1 MPPVAT
7 AARPTLRA
15 PSTFAGRLAL
25 IAVLGGLLR
34 VLYVLLV
41 LADNPISG
49 DAVGYHHGANLFAD
63 GAGFPEPLRHMFGG
77 VDLIVRDGAELIV
90 TTPIGHL
97 EPTAGHPPVWT
108 VLLGT
113 FSFLGAVTMLQQQVV
128 AALLGVPAIVLV
140 GLLGR
145 DLRSERLGLIAASL
159 TAGYAFIWVNDGLLM
174 AETTAIAAAAATS
187 WAGLRFARD
196 PSLRRAV
203 VFGLVGALAALSR
216 AELLLMLPLLTTVVF
231 LRSALPWRER
241 IIRTSMAAAATL
253 LLLSPWVVR
262 NLLVF
267 EEPVFLSNGAGTVL
281 VQANCDPTYHGDF
294 LGYWRIECGQPAP
307 FGPEGEHL
315 DESERDAVV
324 LERAKEYI
332 GDHSGRLVTVVVPAR
347 IGRMWGVYDT
357 ADQLRLDA
365 LVDRRPLAVSTLG
378 FVQYVALL
386 PLAAFGA
393 MLLWRRRESLLAVA
407 AWIPI
412 ATFTAA
418 ISFGN
423 TRYRTAAEVSI
434 VVLAAVA
441 LDVLAD
447 RRRQPKQAPGGSS

>member
-1 MPPVAT
+1 MSHVSTVDRPPMRMPA
-7 AARPTLRA
+7 
-15 PSTFAGRLAL
+15 TFAGRLTL
-25 IAVLGGLLR
+25 IAGLGALLR

-41 LADNPISG
+41 LADNPLSG
-49 DAVGYHHGANLFAD
+49 DAAGYHHAANLFAD

-77 VDLIVRDGAELIV
+77 VDLIVRDGAEIIV
-90 TTPIGHL
+90 GTPIGHL

-108 VLLGT
+108 MLLGT
-113 FSFLGAVTMLQQQVV
+113 FSFLGAVTVLQQQVV

-145 DLRSERLGLIAASL
+145 ELRSDRLGLMAAGL

-174 AETTAIAAAAATS
+174 AETAAIAAAAATS

-196 PSLRRAV
+196 PSRRRAV
-203 VFGLVGALAALSR
+203 VFGLVGGLAALSR
-216 AELLLMLPLLTTVVF
+216 AELLLMLPLLTTVVL
-231 LRSALPWRER
+231 LRSELPWRER
-241 IIRTSMAAAATL
+241 MIRMSVAAAATL

-262 NLLVF
+262 NLVVF

-281 VQANCDPTYHGDF
+281 VQANCDATYRGDF
-294 LGYWRIECGQPAP
+294 LGYWRLECGQPAP
-307 FGPEGEHL
+307 FGPAGEHL

-324 LERAKEYI
+324 LERAREYI
-332 GDHSGRLVTVVVPAR
+332 GDHRGRLVTVVVPAR

-357 ADQLRLDA
+357 VDQLRLDA

-378 FVQYVALL
+378 LVQYIALL

-393 MLLWRRRESLLAVA
+393 VLLCRRRESLLAIA

-412 ATFTAA
+412 ATLTAT

-423 TRYRTAAEVSI
+423 TRYRTAAEVSL

-441 LDVLAD
+441 LDVLAE
-447 RRRQPKQAPGGSS
+447 RRHQPSQAPGGSS

>member
-1 MPPVAT
+1 
-7 AARPTLRA
+7 
-15 PSTFAGRLAL
+15 
-25 IAVLGGLLR
+25 
-34 VLYVLLV
+34 
-41 LADNPISG
+41 
-49 DAVGYHHGANLFAD
+49 
-63 GAGFPEPLRHMFGG
+63 
-77 VDLIVRDGAELIV
+77 
-90 TTPIGHL
+90 
-97 EPTAGHPPVWT
+97 
-108 VLLGT
+108 
-113 FSFLGAVTMLQQQVV
+113 
-128 AALLGVPAIVLV
+128 
-140 GLLGR
+140 
-145 DLRSERLGLIAASL
+145 
-159 TAGYAFIWVNDGLLM
+159 
-174 AETTAIAAAAATS
+174 
-187 WAGLRFARD
+187 
-196 PSLRRAV
+196 
-203 VFGLVGALAALSR
+203 
-216 AELLLMLPLLTTVVF
+216 
-231 LRSALPWRER
+231 
-241 IIRTSMAAAATL
+241 MAAAATL

-386 PLAAFGA
+386 PLAAFGT

>member
-1 MPPVAT
+1 MSNVVTAGRPLLRMPA
-7 AARPTLRA
+7 
-15 PSTFAGRLAL
+15 TFAGRLAL
-25 IAVLGGLLR
+25 IAGLGGLLR

-41 LADNPISG
+41 VADNPLSG
-49 DAVGYHHGANLFAD
+49 DAAGYHHAANLFAD

-77 VDLIVRDGAELIV
+77 VDLIVRDGTEIIV
-90 TTPIGHL
+90 GTPIGHL

-108 VLLGT
+108 LLLGA
-113 FSFLGAVTMLQQQVV
+113 FSFLGAVTVLQQQVV
-128 AALLGVPAIVLV
+128 AALLGVPAILLV

-145 DLRSERLGLIAASL
+145 ELRSDRLGLTAAGL
-159 TAGYAFIWVNDGLLM
+159 TAGYAFVWVNDGLLM
-174 AETTAIAAAAATS
+174 AETAAIAAAAAAS

-196 PSLRRAV
+196 PSRRKAV
-203 VFGLVGALAALSR
+203 VFGLVGGLAALSR

-294 LGYWRIECGQPAP
+294 LGYWRIECGHPAP

-386 PLAAFGA
+386 PLAAFGT

>member
-1 MPPVAT
+1 MPPTAT

-25 IAVLGGLLR
+25 IAALGGLLR

-41 LADNPISG
+41 LADNPLSG
-49 DAVGYHHGANLFAD
+49 DAAGYHHAANLFAD

-113 FSFLGAVTMLQQQVV
+113 FSFLGAVTVLQQQVV
-128 AALLGVPAIVLV
+128 AALLGVPAIVLI

-145 DLRSERLGLIAASL
+145 ELRSERLGLIAASL
-159 TAGYAFIWVNDGLLM
+159 AAGYAFIWVNDGLLM
-174 AETTAIAAAAATS
+174 AETAAIAAAAATS
-187 WAGLRFARD
+187 WAGLRFARN

-203 VFGLVGALAALSR
+203 VFGLVGGLAALSR
-216 AELLLMLPLLTTVVF
+216 AELLLILPLLTAVVL
-231 LRSALPWRER
+231 LRSELSWRDQG
-241 IIRTSMAAAATL
+241 IRASAATAATL

-267 EEPVFLSNGAGTVL
+267 EESVFLSNGAGTVL

-294 LGYWRIECGQPAP
+294 LGYWRIECGHPAP
-307 FGPEGEHL
+307 FGPIGEHL

-324 LERAKEYI
+324 LDRAMDYI
-332 GDHSGRLVTVVVPAR
+332 DDHRSRLLTVVVPAR
-347 IGRMWGVYDT
+347 IGRMWGAYDT
-357 ADQLRLDA
+357 VDQLRLDA

-378 FVQYVALL
+378 FLQYVALL
-386 PLAAFGA
+386 PLATAGA
-393 MLLWRRRESLLAVA
+393 VLLWRRRESLLAVA

-412 ATFTAA
+412 ATLTAA

-441 LDVLAD
+441 LDVLAE
-447 RRRQPKQAPGGSS
+447 RRRQPEQAPGGSS

>member
-1 MPPVAT
+1 MPPTAT

-25 IAVLGGLLR
+25 IAALGGLLR

-41 LADNPISG
+41 LADNPLSG
-49 DAVGYHHGANLFAD
+49 DAAGYHHAANLFAD

-90 TTPIGHL
+90 ATPIGHL

-113 FSFLGAVTMLQQQVV
+113 FAFLGAVTVLQQQVV
-128 AALLGVPAIVLV
+128 AALLGIPAIVLI

-145 DLRSERLGLIAASL
+145 ELRSERLGLIAASL
-159 TAGYAFIWVNDGLLM
+159 AASYAFIWVNDGL
-174 AETTAIAAAAATS
+174 
-187 WAGLRFARD
+187 
-196 PSLRRAV
+196 
-203 VFGLVGALAALSR
+203 
-216 AELLLMLPLLTTVVF
+216 PLLTAVVL
-231 LRSALPWRER
+231 LRSELSWRER
-241 IIRTSMAAAATL
+241 GIRAAAAAAATL

-294 LGYWRIECGQPAP
+294 LGYWRIECGHPAP
-307 FGPEGEHL
+307 FGPIGEHL

-324 LERAKEYI
+324 LDRAMDYI
-332 GDHSGRLVTVVVPAR
+332 DDHRSRLLTVVVPAR
-347 IGRMWGVYDT
+347 IGRMWGAYDT
-357 ADQLRLDA
+357 VDQLRLDA

-378 FVQYVALL
+378 FLQYVALL
-386 PLAAFGA
+386 PLAAAGA
-393 MLLWRRRESLLAVA
+393 VLLWRRRESLLAVA

-412 ATFTAA
+412 ATLTAA

-441 LDVLAD
+441 LDVLAE
-447 RRRQPKQAPGGSS
+447 RRRQPEQAPGGSS